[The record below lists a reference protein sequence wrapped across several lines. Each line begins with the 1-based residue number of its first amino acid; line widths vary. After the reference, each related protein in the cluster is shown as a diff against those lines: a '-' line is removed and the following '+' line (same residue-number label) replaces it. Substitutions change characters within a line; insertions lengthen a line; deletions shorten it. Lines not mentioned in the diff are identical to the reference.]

1 MGEIAERYSKCRRR
15 ELLYSVTELD
25 AAMEHLAR
33 MMDDGR
39 IDEEE
44 QEVLPDLREQF
55 LEFRRHIDE
64 NLVIL
69 EKAARSGA
77 RAAAQARRG

>member
-1 MGEIAERYSKCRRR
+1 
-15 ELLYSVTELD
+15 
-25 AAMEHLAR
+25 MEQLAR

-55 LEFRRHIDE
+55 LEFRRRIDE

-69 EKAARSGA
+69 EKVARRGA